1 LSRTCRLALIESV
14 HSFNDTIK
22 ARPMTRSNRKYGSLA
37 LLLIP
42 ALWCSQAMAADSS
55 FNFTGPLLTPNPMNL
70 PKGTLVVEP
79 YLMQYRSDS
88 AYDSKGNEK
97 SSGSGVRQWQT
108 LVPVFYGV
116 TDRFQV
122 QASFGAAHAMSGG
135 SSTSGWGI
143 TDTTIGAQYLLLA
156 PDADKKGPAISV
168 NYSHRFPTGT
178 YDQVDENP
186 LNAIGNGA
194 QVDTFSLMAQQY
206 VWLPNGRPLR
216 FRAVASYSL
225 PPSRVDLKGANAYAS
240 GVPQDFRGGVRLGN
254 SFGISTSV
262 EYSINPQWV
271 LAMDLTYNR
280 TGSSILKGSS
290 SAGDYEQRN
299 PSRNVYSLAPAVE
312 YNFNDRF
319 GLIGGVQ
326 FSFAGRN
333 NDAFI
338 TPMAAFNMVF

>member
-1 LSRTCRLALIESV
+1 
-14 HSFNDTIK
+14 
-22 ARPMTRSNRKYGSLA
+22 MTRSNRKLGSL
-37 LLLIP
+37 LLLLAP
-42 ALWCSQAMAADSS
+42 ALWCGQALATDSTA
-55 FNFTGPLLTPNPMNL
+55 NFTGPLLTPNPMTV

-79 YLMQYRSDS
+79 YLMYYKSDS
-88 AYDSKGNEK
+88 AYDSQGNEQ
-97 SSGSGVRQWQT
+97 SSKPGVRQWQT
-108 LVPVFYGV
+108 LVPMFYGI

-135 SSTSGWGI
+135 SSTDGWGV
-143 TDTTIGAQYLLLA
+143 TDTTIGAQYLLLS
-156 PDADKKGPAISV
+156 PGADRKGPAVSL

-178 YDQVDENP
+178 YDRLSENP
-186 LNAIGNGA
+186 LNGIGSGA
-194 QVDTFSLMAQQY
+194 NVDKFSLMAQQY

-225 PPSRVDLKGANAYAS
+225 PPGRVDLKGASSY
-240 GVPQDFRGGVRLGN
+240 GTPQDFRGGVRLGH

-271 LAMDLTYNR
+271 LAMDLAYDR
-280 TGSSILKGSS
+280 TGASQLRGIQERSDASTAFEKRSP
-290 SAGDYEQRN
+290 A
-299 PSRNVYSLAPAVE
+299 RNVYSLAPAVE

-333 NDAFI
+333 NDAFV

>member
-1 LSRTCRLALIESV
+1 
-14 HSFNDTIK
+14 
-22 ARPMTRSNRKYGSLA
+22 MTRSNRKLGSLA
-37 LLLIP
+37 FLLAP
-42 ALWCSQAMAADSS
+42 ALWCGQAMASDSS
-55 FNFTGPLLTPNPMNL
+55 FNFTGPLLTPNPMTI

-79 YLMQYRSDS
+79 YLMQYKSDS
-88 AYDSKGNEK
+88 AYDSHGNEQ
-97 SSGSGVRQWQT
+97 SSTSSVRQWQT
-108 LVPVFYGV
+108 LVPIFYGV

-122 QASFGAAHAMSGG
+122 QASVGAAHAMSGG
-135 SSTSGWGI
+135 LSTSGWGV
-143 TDTTIGAQYLLLA
+143 TDTTIGGQYLLLA
-156 PDADKKGPAISV
+156 PGADKKGPAVSV
-168 NYSHRFPTGT
+168 NYSHRFPTGK
-178 YDQVDENP
+178 YDEINENP

-194 QVDTFSLMAQQY
+194 NVDTFSLMAQQY

-225 PPSRVDLKGANAYAS
+225 PPSSVDLKGANAYAS
-240 GVPQDFRGGVRLGN
+240 NVPQDFRGSVRLGH

-271 LAMDLTYNR
+271 LAMDLAYNR
-280 TGSSILKGSS
+280 TGSSILKGTSG
-290 SAGDYEQRN
+290 AGDYESRN
-299 PSRNVYSLAPAVE
+299 ASRNVYSLAPAVE